1 MGVMSDIAADAAR
14 LGIGGNSP
22 PEPTPFDGFSVH
34 IGDLYEEAKN
44 FLDGEAISSEGEAE
58 AVAALLSQLRTA
70 SKDADKCRAAE
81 KKPHDD
87 AAKAVQAKW
96 KPLLDRCDL
105 ATDAA
110 KKALVPWLQK
120 VEDEQRAIA
129 EAARKEAEERAN
141 AAAEAA
147 RKTAANDIGAREET
161 ERLIKDADEAAKVAK
176 KAAGTKAHAA
186 GGARAVG
193 LRSYYS
199 PTLIDPVEALKHY
212 RATRPA
218 ELRAFLTRL
227 AETDVHNGARSVPGF
242 EIIEERRAV

>member
-1 MGVMSDIAADAAR
+1 MGAMSDIAADAAR
-14 LGIGGNSP
+14 LGIGGNNP

-34 IGDLYEEAKN
+34 VNDLYEEAKN
-44 FLDGEAISSEGEAE
+44 FLDGEAISSEGQAE

-70 SKDADKCRAAE
+70 AKDADKARATE
-81 KKPHDD
+81 KKPYDD
-87 AAKAVQAKW
+87 AAKAVQARW

-120 VEDEQRAIA
+120 LEADQRAAA
-129 EAARKEAEERAN
+129 ESARREAEEKAN

-147 RKTAANDIGAREET
+147 RVTAANDIGAREET
-161 ERLIKDADEAAKVAK
+161 ERLIKDADNAAKVAK
-176 KAAGTKAHAA
+176 QAEKTKAHAT

-212 RATRPA
+212 RSTRPA

-227 AETDVHNGARSVPGF
+227 AETDVNNGSRSIPGF